1 MQTFTR
7 QVNQGLVIGDN
18 LHVTVLEIH
27 EDHVRIAIECPESE
41 PSYWEEILY
50 VERARNTRRPV
61 EVS

>member
-18 LHVTVLEIH
+18 LHVTVLEIQ
-27 EDHVRIAIECPESE
+27 ENHVRIGITCPDSD
-41 PSYWEEILY
+41 PPYWEEILY
-50 VERARNTRRPV
+50 AEPARNTRRPV